1 MIIEMAHDAGFKPT
15 PAGRSEKREGIMTFL
30 KSMCVAAVASV
41 ALFASSTA
49 YAVTIGFSQ
58 VGDEGDWRPAW
69 SKDMQEEA
77 KKEGI
82 DLKFADAQGKEEEQL
97 KAVRA
102 FIAQKVDAIIIA
114 PVVVTGWDKVLEE
127 AKAAGIPVFL
137 ADRDV
142 DTKDKSLFVTR
153 ISADFNLEGRLAGAW
168 LAQASK
174 GNCNV
179 VELQGTVGAAPAI
192 ERKKGFEAIISNFSG
207 MKIVKSQSGDF
218 TTEGGKKVM
227 EAFIKATDNL
237 KGICGVF
244 AHNDNMQLGAIQA
257 MKEAGLKP
265 GKDFLMV
272 SVDYVP
278 AMKKALADGDANAS
292 VELRSAIGKYIYPVV
307 LQYLK
312 DKKELPKWIVIPS
325 DLHTAATA
333 GG

>member
-1 MIIEMAHDAGFKPT
+1 MILNKLLGGAVVGAALLLAG
-15 PAGRSEKREGIMTFL
+15 
-30 KSMCVAAVASV
+30 
-41 ALFASSTA
+41 STSA
-49 YAVTIGFSQ
+49 MAVTIGFSQ

-69 SKDMQEEA
+69 TKDMQDEA

-97 KAVRA
+97 KAIRA
-102 FIAQKVDAIIIA
+102 FIAQKVDAIILA

-127 AKAAGIPVFL
+127 AKAAGIPVFT

-142 DTKDKSLFVTR
+142 DVKDKSLFVTR
-153 ISADFNLEGRLAGAW
+153 ISADFNLEGKLAGAW

-174 GNCNV
+174 GTCNI
-179 VELQGTVGAAPAI
+179 VELQGTTGAAPAI
-192 ERKKGFEAIISNFSG
+192 ERKKGFEAVISQFPA
-207 MKIVKSQSGDF
+207 MKIVKTQSGDF

-227 EAFIKATDNL
+227 EAFIKSTDNL
-237 KGICGVF
+237 KDICGVF

-265 GKDFLMV
+265 GVDFKMV

-278 AMKKALADGDANAS
+278 AMKDTLAKGDANAS

-333 GG
+333 QN

>member
-1 MIIEMAHDAGFKPT
+1 
-15 PAGRSEKREGIMTFL
+15 MTFL
-30 KSMCVAAVASV
+30 KSVCAAAVVSV
-41 ALFASSTA
+41 ALFASSSA

-58 VGDEGDWRPAW
+58 VGDEGDWRPAF

-142 DTKDKSLFVTR
+142 DVKDKSLFVTR

-174 GNCNV
+174 GNCDI
-179 VELQGTVGAAPAI
+179 VELQGTTGAAPAI
-192 ERKKGFEAIISNFSG
+192 ERKKGFEAITSNFSG
-207 MKIVKSQSGDF
+207 MKTVKSQSGDF

-325 DLHTAATA
+325 DLHTAATP
-333 GG
+333 GS

>member
-1 MIIEMAHDAGFKPT
+1 M
-15 PAGRSEKREGIMTFL
+15 GILKFL
-30 KSMCVAAVASV
+30 LGAAVGAAVTALAAS
-41 ALFASSTA
+41 ASA
-49 YAVTIGFSQ
+49 QTIGFSQ
-58 VGDEGDWRPAW
+58 VGSESDWRTAF
-69 SKDMQEEA
+69 SADMKAEA
-77 KKEGI
+77 EKRGI
-82 DLKFADAQGKEEEQL
+82 KLQFSDAQQKEENQL

-114 PVVVTGWDKVLEE
+114 PVVVTGWDQVLAE
-127 AKAAGIPVFL
+127 AKKAGIPVFL

-142 DTKDKSLFVTR
+142 DTADKSLYVTR

-174 GNCNV
+174 GNCNI
-179 VELQGTVGAAPAI
+179 VEEQGTTGSAPAI
-192 ERKKGFEAIISNFSG
+192 ERKKGFESVIANFPN
-207 MKIVKSQSGDF
+207 MKIIKTQSGDF

-227 EAFIKATDNL
+227 EAYIKATDNL
-237 KGICGVF
+237 KGVCASF

-265 GKDFLMV
+265 GKDVLMV

-278 AMKKALADGDANAS
+278 AMKDELAKGDANAS

-307 LQYLK
+307 LNYLK

-325 DLHTAATA
+325 DLHAAATP
-333 GG
+333 GT

>member
-1 MIIEMAHDAGFKPT
+1 MI
-15 PAGRSEKREGIMTFL
+15 SLL
-30 KSMCVAAVASV
+30 KTIRVAAFATA
-41 ALFASSTA
+41 ALIASSSA

-58 VGDEGDWRPAW
+58 VGDEGDWRPAF

-127 AKAAGIPVFL
+127 AKTAGIPVFL

-142 DTKDKSLFVTR
+142 DVKDNSLFVTR
-153 ISADFNLEGRLAGAW
+153 ISADFNLEGKLAGAW

-174 GNCNV
+174 GNCDV
-179 VELQGTVGAAPAI
+179 VELQGTTGAAPAI
-192 ERKKGFEAIISNFSG
+192 ERKKGFEAIISNFPG

-237 KGICGVF
+237 KGVCAVF

-265 GKDFLMV
+265 GKDFQMV

-278 AMKKALADGDANAS
+278 AMKDALAAGDANAS

-325 DLHTAATA
+325 DLHTAATP

>member
-1 MIIEMAHDAGFKPT
+1 MKI
-15 PAGRSEKREGIMTFL
+15 SNWL
-30 KSMCVAAVASV
+30 SSAAMGAVL
-41 ALFASSTA
+41 LFSGSSA
-49 YAVTIGFSQ
+49 FAVTIGFSQ
-58 VGDEGDWRPAW
+58 VGDEGDWRPAF
-69 SKDMQEEA
+69 SKDMQDEA

-82 DLKFADAQGKEEEQL
+82 DLKFADAQGKEEDQL

-114 PVVVTGWDKVLEE
+114 PVVVTGWTQVLEE
-127 AKAAGIPVFL
+127 AKKAGIPVFL

-142 DTKDKSLFVTR
+142 EADKSLFVAR

-174 GNCNV
+174 GSCNV

-192 ERKKGFEAIISNFSG
+192 ERKKGFEAIISNFPG
-207 MKIVKSQSGDF
+207 IKIVKTQSGDF
-218 TTEGGKKVM
+218 TTDGGKKVM
-227 EAFIKATDNL
+227 EAFIKSTDNL
-237 KGICGVF
+237 KDICASF

-265 GKDFLMV
+265 GKDVLMV

-278 AMKKALADGDANAS
+278 AMKDELAIGEANAS

-307 LQYLK
+307 TGFLK
-312 DKKELPKWIVIPS
+312 DQKELPKWIVIPS
-325 DLHTAATA
+325 DLHTAATPA
-333 GG
+333 Y

>member
-1 MIIEMAHDAGFKPT
+1 MAAAAP
-15 PAGRSEKREGIMTFL
+15 GRAIQSQGQKREEFMQLMKGIG
-30 KSMCVAAVASV
+30 AALAG
-41 ALFASSTA
+41 ATLMFAGTSA
-49 YAVTIGFSQ
+49 FAVTIGFSQ
-58 VGDEGDWRPAW
+58 VGDEGDWRPAF
-69 SKDMQEEA
+69 SKDMQDEA

-114 PVVVTGWDKVLEE
+114 PVVVTGWDQVLKE
-127 AKAAGIPVFL
+127 AKAAKIPVFL

-142 DTKDKSLFVTR
+142 DVADKSLFVTR

-174 GNCNV
+174 GSCNI
-179 VELQGTVGAAPAI
+179 VEEQGTTGAAPAI
-192 ERKKGFEAIISNFSG
+192 ERKKGFEAVIGLFPD
-207 MKIVKSQSGDF
+207 MKIIKTQSGDV

-237 KGICGVF
+237 KDVCASF

-265 GKDFLMV
+265 GKDVLMV

-278 AMKKALADGDANAS
+278 AMKDALAAGDANAS
-292 VELRSAIGKYIYPVV
+292 V
-307 LQYLK
+307 
-312 DKKELPKWIVIPS
+312 
-325 DLHTAATA
+325 
-333 GG
+333 

>member
-1 MIIEMAHDAGFKPT
+1 MQQ
-15 PAGRSEKREGIMTFL
+15 L
-30 KSMCVAAVASV
+30 KWIGGAVAGV
-41 ALFASSTA
+41 AMMLAGSSA

-58 VGDEGDWRPAW
+58 VGDEGDWRPAF

-114 PVVVTGWDKVLEE
+114 PVVVTGWDQVLKE
-127 AKAAGIPVFL
+127 AKAAKIPVFL

-142 DTKDKSLFVTR
+142 DTADKSLFVTR
-153 ISADFNLEGRLAGAW
+153 ISADFNLEGRL
-168 LAQASK
+168 
-174 GNCNV
+174 
-179 VELQGTVGAAPAI
+179 
-192 ERKKGFEAIISNFSG
+192 ISNFPN
-207 MKIVKSQSGDF
+207 MKIIKTQSGDF

-237 KGICGVF
+237 KDVCASF

-265 GKDFLMV
+265 GKDVLMV

-278 AMKKALADGDANAS
+278 AMKAALSGGDANAS

-307 LQYLK
+307 TDYLK
-312 DKKELPKWIVIPS
+312 SPKDLPKWIVIPS
-325 DLHTAATA
+325 DLHTAATP